1 MSIFALSVKPEPASQ
16 DGIRSLNG
24 LPPDAASDGGCGQF
38 TGQFTGQILIRMI
51 AEVVGD
57 PRVEKQ

>member
-1 MSIFALSVKPEPASQ
+1 MSVFALPVKPEPASQ

-38 TGQFTGQILIRMI
+38 TRRILIRMI